1 MTTHCLHGIP
11 LLAALDRIPVSNI
24 RLTALLVAAGAGGT
38 GILSLLFA
46 DWVST
51 RSAQPVTAVDI
62 SFSVF
67 NGAVAGL
74 GLGLARAAAQHLEQS
89 VRVALAFDRRVLERL
104 E

>member
-1 MTTHCLHGIP
+1 MTTHSLHGIP
-11 LLAALDRIPVSNI
+11 LLAALDRIPV
-24 RLTALLVAAGAGGT
+24 
-38 GILSLLFA
+38 
-46 DWVST
+46 
-51 RSAQPVTAVDI
+51 